1 MRIKD
6 PLLVNY
12 VMTKVY
18 IVDVE
23 GKKVEA
29 IYHYDMENE
38 QLSGWQYDLEP
49 CFVDLTEEEIQ
60 DLEDEFYEV
69 LCEIKDE
76 AKAQEIDDN
85 SWRP

>member
-18 IVDVE
+18 SVDVE
-23 GKKVEA
+23 GKKVEV

-38 QLSGWQYDLEP
+38 QASGWQYDLEP
-49 CFVDLTEEEIQ
+49 CLVDLTEEEIQ
-60 DLEDEFYEV
+60 DLEEEFADVV
-69 LCEIKDE
+69 LNIGVT
-76 AKAQEIDDN
+76 Q
-85 SWRP
+85 